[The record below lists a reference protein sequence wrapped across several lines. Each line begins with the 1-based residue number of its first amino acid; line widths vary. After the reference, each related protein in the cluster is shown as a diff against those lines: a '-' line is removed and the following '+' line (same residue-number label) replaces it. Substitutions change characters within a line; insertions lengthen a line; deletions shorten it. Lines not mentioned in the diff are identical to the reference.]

1 MDYKHTRTKL
11 KIENEYPKLVRDKIP
26 ELVEKRTGKKPK
38 IRMMESDKECERYLK
53 TKVVEEADELKN
65 AKGKI
70 HLAEEMADILEI
82 FDLLLELNK
91 LTIKDVKKV
100 QRQKAKERGGFGK
113 KLLMLEKA

>member
-1 MDYKHTRTKL
+1 MSAITMA
-11 KIENEYPKLVRDKIP
+11 IEAIRQA
-26 ELVEKRTGKKPK
+26 KRT
-38 IRMMESDKECERYLK
+38 
-53 TKVVEEADELKN
+53 LKN

-100 QRQKAKERGGFGK
+100 QRQKAKERGGFGALQNCGK
-113 KLLMLEKA
+113 PLHRGGA